1 MIMTRRLAVMLTAVL
16 PATFASGLA
25 AQAAYPDRAVTLV
38 VPFTAGSGSDII
50 ARIVGPRLA
59 ERWRAPVVV
68 DNKPGASGNIG
79 AEAVARAAPNGYTL
93 LMAINT
99 LTMAPNLY
107 KKPPFDP
114 VTDFAPVMK
123 MAVANFCMV
132 ANPAVTANDLAGL
145 VALAKAR
152 PGQINYASPG
162 NGTPHH
168 LAMELLKL
176 QTGTHL
182 THVPYKG
189 IAGAT
194 TDLMG
199 GQVQVMF
206 ASLHSV
212 LPQVKAGKLKLLGV
226 TGARSP
232 LAPGVPS
239 FREQGMDFMDA
250 VDAWYALLAPAG
262 TAPEL
267 IARLHQDVSAVLAL
281 PEVRDQLANQGL
293 TLQTSSPEQLAALLR
308 SDLARWRKVIGEAK
322 IVAD

>member
-1 MIMTRRLAVMLTAVL
+1 MTMTKSLAILLSAVL
-16 PATFASGLA
+16 PATFAAGLA

-50 ARIVGPRLA
+50 ARIIGPRLA
-59 ERWRAPVVV
+59 ERWRQPVVV

-79 AEAVARAAPNGYTL
+79 AEAVAKAAPNGYTL

-114 VTDFAPVMK
+114 VADFAPVMK

-132 ANPAVTANDLAGL
+132 ANPAVPANDLAGL
-145 VALAKAR
+145 VALARAQ
-152 PGQINYASPG
+152 PGRINYASPG

-176 QTGTHL
+176 QTGASL

-194 TDLMG
+194 TDLAG

-212 LPQVKAGKLKLLGV
+212 LPLVKGGKLKLLGV

-250 VDAWYALLAPAG
+250 VDAWYALLAPAR
-262 TAPEL
+262 TPPEL
-267 IARLHQDVSAVLAL
+267 IAKLHQDVSAVLAL
-281 PEVRDQLANQGL
+281 PEVREQLANQGL
-293 TLQTSSPEQLAALLR
+293 TLQISSTEQLAALLR
-308 SDLARWRKVIGEAK
+308 SDLARWRKVINEAK

>member
-1 MIMTRRLAVMLTAVL
+1 MLTAVL

-239 FREQGMDFMDA
+239 FREQGMEFMDA

>member
-1 MIMTRRLAVMLTAVL
+1 MIMTRCLAVMLTAVL

-194 TDLMG
+194 TDLIG

-239 FREQGMDFMDA
+239 FREQSMEFMDA

-262 TAPEL
+262 TPPEL

>member
-1 MIMTRRLAVMLTAVL
+1 MLTAVL

-239 FREQGMDFMDA
+239 FREQGMEFMDA
-250 VDAWYALLAPAG
+250 VDAWYALLAPAR
-262 TAPEL
+262 TPPEL

>member
-1 MIMTRRLAVMLTAVL
+1 MLTAVL

-250 VDAWYALLAPAG
+250 VDAWYALLAPAR

>member
-1 MIMTRRLAVMLTAVL
+1 MIMTRRFAVMLTAVL

-262 TAPEL
+262 TPPEL

>member
-1 MIMTRRLAVMLTAVL
+1 MNMTRRLAVLLCALL
-16 PATFASGLA
+16 PTTFASGLA
-25 AQAAYPDRAVTLV
+25 AQPAYPDRAVTLV

-59 ERWRAPVVV
+59 ERWRQPVVV

-79 AEAVARAAPNGYTL
+79 AEAVAKAAPNGYTL

-114 VTDFAPVMK
+114 AVDFAPVMK
-123 MAVANFCMV
+123 MAVANFSMV
-132 ANPAVTANDLAGL
+132 ANPAFPANDLAGL
-145 VALAKAR
+145 VALARAQ
-152 PGQINYASPG
+152 PGRINYASPG

-176 QTGTHL
+176 QTGANL

-212 LPQVKAGKLKLLGV
+212 LPQVKGGKLKLLGV

-250 VDAWYALLAPAG
+250 VDAWYALLAPAR
-262 TAPEL
+262 TPPEL
-267 IARLHQDVSAVLAL
+267 IARLHQDMSAVLAL
-281 PEVRDQLANQGL
+281 PEVREQLANQGL
-293 TLQTSSPEQLAALLR
+293 TLQTGSPEQLATLLR
-308 SDLARWRKVIGEAK
+308 SDLARWRKVIGDAK

>member
-262 TAPEL
+262 TPPEL

-308 SDLARWRKVIGEAK
+308 SDLARWRKVIGEAR